1 MLCFSWDHLSHTC
14 LGGVIKRETLT
25 HSVRSYQLHI
35 TRLNVKKNE
44 DYARWWKTQD
54 NLELSEGDLG
64 GDSIRCSRE
73 KCARV
78 VTTTLAHIGSTMV
91 HSAMRQ

>member
-1 MLCFSWDHLSHTC
+1 M
-14 LGGVIKRETLT
+14 
-25 HSVRSYQLHI
+25 YQA
-35 TRLNVKKNE
+35 K
-44 DYARWWKTQD
+44 D

-64 GDSIRCSRE
+64 GDSIRCRRE

>member
-1 MLCFSWDHLSHTC
+1 MM
-14 LGGVIKRETLT
+14 
-25 HSVRSYQLHI
+25 
-35 TRLNVKKNE
+35 KK
-44 DYARWWKTQD
+44 QD
-54 NLELSEGDLG
+54 NLELPEGDLG

-78 VTTTLAHIGSTMV
+78 VTTTLAHIVSTMV